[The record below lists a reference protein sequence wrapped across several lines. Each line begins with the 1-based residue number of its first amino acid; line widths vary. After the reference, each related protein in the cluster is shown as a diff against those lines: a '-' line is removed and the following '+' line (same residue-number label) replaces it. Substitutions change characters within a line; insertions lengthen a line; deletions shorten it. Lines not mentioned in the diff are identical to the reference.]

1 MKRTLKILGLS
12 FLTIIIAISSIL
24 GIIYWVYDVPMA
36 NVDGGGTS
44 LEMIALTD
52 TVGGRL

>member
-36 NVDGGGTS
+36 NVDGGGGVH
-44 LEMIALTD
+44 LW
-52 TVGGRL
+52 R